1 MAAHENGA
9 YPQPSTNDIL
19 GHMQES
25 LLRRLEQLVPFEIAS
40 AKVLT
45 DGAANLAVEVN
56 DAWIFRS
63 ARRPVT
69 LRQMA
74 LENAFL
80 PKFKGHS
87 PIPLPSIIRSG
98 ADFMLYGKIEGQ
110 PLRTDVLAALS
121 PRTRDTVARQLG
133 SFLTAL
139 HGFRFSHPDL
149 IEFPYGGGDFWQDL
163 WPLAAPQLSEPARRN
178 AEAYF
183 ERSFQAMSQTFV
195 PKTLVHADL
204 GTSNIL
210 FNASDAQIS
219 GIIDFG
225 DLCLH
230 DPARDFNGILRNH
243 GRAFTEQV
251 LGYYDRDIGENAWK
265 RIDFYAK
272 KHWFTLVYYAPLFG
286 FEEGIPVFLRNI
298 ETDFAKD

>member
-1 MAAHENGA
+1 M
-9 YPQPSTNDIL
+9 
-19 GHMQES
+19 
-25 LLRRLEQLVPFEIAS
+25 RRLEQLVPFEIVS
-40 AKVLT
+40 ADVLT

-56 DAWIFRS
+56 GAWIFRS
-63 ARRPVT
+63 SRNRLT

-80 PKFKGHS
+80 PAFKGRS
-87 PIPLPSIIRSG
+87 PIPVPSIIRSG

-110 PLRTDVLAALS
+110 PLRTKTLAALS

-133 SFLTAL
+133 AFLTTL

-149 IEFPYGGGDFWQDL
+149 VEYPYGGGDFWQDV
-163 WPLAAPQLSEPARRN
+163 WPLVAPKLSDQARRN
-178 AEAYF
+178 AETYF
-183 ERSFQAMSQTFV
+183 RQSFETMARQSI

-230 DPARDFNGILRNH
+230 DPARDFNGFLRNH

-251 LGYYDRDIGENAWK
+251 LGYYGADIGEDVLE
-265 RIDFYAK
+265 RTDFHAR
-272 KHWFTLVYYAPLFG
+272 KHWFTLVFYAPLFG
-286 FEEGIPVFLRNI
+286 LEEQIPVFLSKI
-298 ETDFAKD
+298 EADFAEV